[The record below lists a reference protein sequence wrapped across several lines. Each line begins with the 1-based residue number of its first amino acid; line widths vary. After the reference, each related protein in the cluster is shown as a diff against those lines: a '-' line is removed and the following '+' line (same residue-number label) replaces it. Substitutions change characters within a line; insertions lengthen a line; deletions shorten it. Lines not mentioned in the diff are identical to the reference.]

1 MKCLAFAQ
9 VLAAVSTFPQ
19 TAAPQPSSI
28 FALEDGTPVRPR
40 LGRTLSSEDA
50 HVGDRVDFDVLEEV
64 RVNDILVIRK
74 GALVLATITAAEP
87 KKRMARGGKLGINID
102 DVKLVS
108 GEKVALRAVKD
119 VKGGGHTGA
128 MVGGMVATGILF
140 FPAAPFFL
148 FMHGHEITIPKG
160 TETTAYVNGN
170 ARLDAR
176 NFQPGAGEVTTV
188 PVADNKNSSVPP
200 QVSSPAD
207 QTAPQVTTP
216 ADQSDSKSDW
226 TQKYWPKQQPKQEQK
241 QSPPK

>member
-1 MKCLAFAQ
+1 MKCLAFVL
-9 VLAAVSTFPQ
+9 VLASVFAFAQ
-19 TAAPQPSSI
+19 TTPAQSSNVLV
-28 FALEDGTPVRPR
+28 LEDGTPIRLR

-50 HVGDRVDFDVLEEV
+50 HVGDRVDFEVLEEV
-64 RVNDILVIRK
+64 SIHDLLIIRK
-74 GALVLATITAAEP
+74 GALALATITAAEP

-108 GEKVALRAVKD
+108 GERVALRAVKD

-176 NFQPGAGEVTTV
+176 NFQPGVTPTTV
-188 PVADNKNSSVPP
+188 PGQNANTQPAPP
-200 QVSSPAD
+200 PIAAPAVD
-207 QTAPQVTTP
+207 QTEPT
-216 ADQSDSKSDW
+216 SDW
-226 TQKYWPKQQPKQEQK
+226 KDKYWPSPKQEQK